1 MAPRVRQPLS
11 PYDDPPEAVR
21 AIGVEDEEQPLHV
34 AHVVHLLLADTR
46 AVEEEEIAALE
57 DAAHVRGGRPSDTEF
72 PPRRRPAA
80 VSPKLPPVATPT
92 DPIAKQDRIEE
103 LAAEVQ
109 RLNDLYYGTG
119 DSPLPDAEYDALKD
133 ELAALV
139 AEHPELEP
147 ADSPLGRVNAPAQLT
162 GPTVRHARPMLS
174 LAKATTEDEVRAFC
188 ARFPGQAFRV
198 SEKLDGLSLSVV
210 YVDGRLD
217 YVATRG
223 TGDVGELVTDKVR
236 HVIPGLPHEVAVG
249 GRVEVRGEA
258 VMQRS
263 TWQAYNEAHPDKT
276 LTNPRSGAAGTL
288 MQKDPEAA
296 AAAGRLLRFFAF
308 GADRDGTPVNVGEL
322 GPIDE
327 VATTVGTEGDEVVA
341 AIERIGERRDGL
353 DYDIDGAVVRL
364 HDPAAFLA
372 AGFNSAE
379 PRGAIAF
386 KYPPEERTTKLLA
399 VEWPVGKVGRVPP
412 RARVAPVFVG
422 GVTVE
427 NITLHNPRL
436 IRERDLRIGDTVAV
450 VRRGDVIPFAG
461 RAIVEDRDGS
471 EREIVP
477 PAHCPSCASELEVRG
492 TGEERWCLNL
502 QCPAQATRRLMH
514 WASRP
519 AADMEGV
526 GDVWIEKLA
535 EDGLL
540 RRRSDF
546 YRLTTEQ
553 LIGYHRMG
561 EVSAG
566 KLVDAVQGSKGLG
579 LRRALIGLAIPMA
592 SDGVAKRLCLAGYER
607 VEDVMAATEEELVAI
622 RDIGPKVA
630 ESVVSFFAREEIRE
644 EIGELRE
651 LGVVLDVL
659 DEDRPVD
666 VAAAG
671 DTPLKGATVV
681 VTGAFTHGL
690 TGAKI
695 SRPDL
700 TRLVEQAGATA
711 SSSVSSSTQFLLA
724 GANVGAAK
732 TDKAAKLGVEV
743 VEQDRLWGWLRDA
756 GVV

>member
-1 MAPRVRQPLS
+1 MESVRKTK
-11 PYDDPPEAVR
+11 DPGDV
-21 AIGVEDEEQPLHV
+21 
-34 AHVVHLLLADTR
+34 
-46 AVEEEEIAALE
+46 
-57 DAAHVRGGRPSDTEF
+57 
-72 PPRRRPAA
+72 PRRI
-80 VSPKLPPVATPT
+80 
-92 DPIAKQDRIEE
+92 DE
-103 LAAEVQ
+103 LTGEIQ

-119 DSPLPDAEYDALKD
+119 DSPLPDAEFDAMKD

-147 ADSPLGRVNAPAQLT
+147 ADSPLDKVNAPSRLA
-162 GPTVRHARPMLS
+162 GPTIRHARPMLS
-174 LAKATTEDEVRAFC
+174 LAKATTEDQVRAFC
-188 ARFPGQAFRV
+188 DRFPGQAFRV
-198 SEKLDGLSLSVV
+198 SEKLDGLSLSAV
-210 YVDGRLD
+210 YEDGELD

-223 TGDVGELVTDKVR
+223 TGEIGELVTDKVR
-236 HVIPGLPHEVAVG
+236 HVLPGLPRKIAAR

-258 VMQRS
+258 VMARS
-263 TWQAYNEAHPDKT
+263 TWQAYNDAHPDKP
-276 LTNPRSGAAGTL
+276 LTNPRNGAAGTL

-308 GADRDGTPVNVGEL
+308 GADRDGTPVDLPEG
-322 GPIDE
+322 IDAAAQA
-327 VATTVGTEGDEVVA
+327 VCADGDAVIA
-341 AIERIGERRDGL
+341 AIEAIGARRDGL
-353 DYDIDGAVVRL
+353 DCDIDGAVVRL
-364 HDPAAFLA
+364 DDPGAFDA

-461 RAIVEDRDGS
+461 RAIVEDRDGT
-471 EREIVP
+471 EQVIVP
-477 PAHCPSCASELEVRG
+477 PTHCPSCGSELEVRG

-502 QCPAQATRRLMH
+502 QCPAQVTRRLMH
-514 WASRP
+514 WASRA

-535 EDGLL
+535 DDGLL
-540 RRRSDF
+540 QRRSDF
-546 YRLTTEQ
+546 YKLTTEQ
-553 LIGYHRMG
+553 LIGYERMG
-561 EVSAG
+561 EVSAANM
-566 KLVDAVQGSKGLG
+566 VDSIEGSKGLG

-592 SDGVAKRLCLAGYER
+592 SEGTAKRLCLAGYER
-607 VEDVMAATEEELVAI
+607 LEDVMAAPYDDLVAI

-630 ESVVSFFAREEIRE
+630 ESLVSFFAREDIAAEVA
-644 EIGELRE
+644 ELRT
-651 LGVVLDVL
+651 LGVDLDVL

-671 DTPLKGATVV
+671 DSPLKGATVV
-681 VTGAFTHGL
+681 VTGAFTHGV

-711 SSSVSSSTQFLLA
+711 ASSVSSSTTYLLT

-743 VEQDRLWGWLRDA
+743 VDADRLWAWLRQA
-756 GVV
+756 GVA

>member
-1 MAPRVRQPLS
+1 MSDDVR
-11 PYDDPPEAVR
+11 
-21 AIGVEDEEQPLHV
+21 
-34 AHVVHLLLADTR
+34 
-46 AVEEEEIAALE
+46 
-57 DAAHVRGGRPSDTEF
+57 
-72 PPRRRPAA
+72 
-80 VSPKLPPVATPT
+80 
-92 DPIAKQDRIEE
+92 DRINE

-109 RLNDLYYGTG
+109 RLNDAYYGAG
-119 DSPLPDAEYDALKD
+119 DSSLPDADYDALKD

-139 AEHPELEP
+139 AERPELEP
-147 ADSPLGRVNAPAQLT
+147 ADSPLGRVNQPTQLT

-174 LAKATTEDEVRAFC
+174 LAKATDEGEIRTFLG
-188 ARFPGQAFRV
+188 RFGGQTFRV
-198 SEKLDGLSLSVV
+198 SEKLDGLSLSIV
-210 YVDGRLD
+210 YAGGALD

-223 TGDVGELVTDKVR
+223 TGDVGELVTDKAR
-236 HVIPGLPHEVAVG
+236 HVIPGLPQRIDAP

-258 VMQRS
+258 VMLRS
-263 TWQAYNEAHPDKT
+263 TWEAYNARHPDKT

-288 MQKDPEAA
+288 MQKDPVAA
-296 AAAGRLLRFFAF
+296 AEAGRLLRFFAF
-308 GADRDGTPVNVGEL
+308 GAAR
-322 GPIDE
+322 
-327 VATTVGTEGDEVVA
+327 GDEDVDPTAFGFELAEQVVSAEAAQILA
-341 AIERIGERRDGL
+341 AIHAIGARRDTL

-364 HDPAAFLA
+364 HEPAAFAA

-386 KYPPEERTTKLLA
+386 KFPPEEKLTKLLE
-399 VEWPVGKVGRVPP
+399 VTWPVGKIGRVPP

-461 RAIVEDRDGS
+461 RSIPEDRDGG
-471 EREIVP
+471 EVEIVP
-477 PAHCPSCASELEVRG
+477 PTHCPSCGSELEIRG
-492 TGEERWCLNL
+492 TGEERWCTNL

-526 GDVWIEKLA
+526 GNVWIEKLA
-535 EDGLL
+535 EDGVL

-546 YRLTTEQ
+546 YELTAET
-553 LIGYHRMG
+553 LLGYERMG

-566 KLVDAVQGSKGLG
+566 NMLAAIERSKGLG

-592 SDGVAKRLCLAGYER
+592 SDGTAKRLCLAGYER
-607 VEDVMAATEEELVAI
+607 IEDVMDASVDDLVAI

-630 ESVVSFFAREEIRE
+630 ESVNAFFGRPEVREEVA
-644 EIGELRE
+644 ELRRH
-651 LGVVLDVL
+651 GVVLDVL

-671 DTPLKGATVV
+671 DSPLKGRTVV
-681 VTGAFTHGL
+681 VTGAFTHAV

-700 TRLVEQAGATA
+700 TRLVEQAGASA
-711 SSSVSSSTQFLLA
+711 VSSVSANTDYLLA
-724 GANVGAAK
+724 GENVGAAK

-743 VEQDRLWGWLRDA
+743 VDQETLWGWLRQA
-756 GVV
+756 GLA

>member
-1 MAPRVRQPLS
+1 MSEATDLS
-11 PYDDPPEAVR
+11 AVR
-21 AIGVEDEEQPLHV
+21 
-34 AHVVHLLLADTR
+34 
-46 AVEEEEIAALE
+46 
-57 DAAHVRGGRPSDTEF
+57 
-72 PPRRRPAA
+72 RRI
-80 VSPKLPPVATPT
+80 
-92 DPIAKQDRIEE
+92 DE

-119 DSPLPDAEYDALKD
+119 DSPLPDAEFDALKD

-147 ADSPLGRVNAPAQLT
+147 ADSLLGKVNAPAQLT
-162 GPTVRHARPMLS
+162 GPTVRHARAMLS
-174 LAKATTEDEVRAFC
+174 LAKATTDEQVRAFC
-188 ARFPGQAFRV
+188 ERFPGQAFRV
-198 SEKLDGLSLSVV
+198 SEKLDGLSLSIV

-223 TGDVGELVTDKVR
+223 TGEVVELVTDKVR
-236 HVIPGLPHEVAVG
+236 HVIPDLPHEVDVR

-258 VMQRS
+258 VMRRS
-263 TWQAYNEAHPDKT
+263 TWQAYNDAHADKT

-296 AAAGRLLRFFAF
+296 AAAGRLLRLFAF
-308 GADRDGTPVNVGEL
+308 GADRDGTPLDIAEL
-322 GPIDE
+322 GGIE
-327 VATTVGTEGDEVVA
+327 EAATIVCADGEEVVA
-341 AIERIGERRDGL
+341 AIERIGERRLGL
-353 DYDIDGAVVRL
+353 DYETDGAVVRL
-364 HDPAAFLA
+364 HDPAAFDA

-386 KYPPEERTTKLLA
+386 KFPPEERTTKLLA
-399 VEWPVGKVGRVPP
+399 VQWPVGKIGRVPP

-422 GVTVE
+422 GVTIE

-461 RAIVEDRDGS
+461 RAVVEDRDGS
-471 EREIVP
+471 EREIVAP
-477 PAHCPSCASELEVRG
+477 THCPSCGSELEIRG

-514 WASRP
+514 WASRA

-526 GDVWIEKLA
+526 GGIWIERLA
-535 EDGLL
+535 DDGVL

-546 YRLTTEQ
+546 YRLSAEQ
-553 LIGYHRMG
+553 LLAYERMG
-561 EVSAG
+561 EVSARS
-566 KLVDAVQGSKGLG
+566 VIDSIAGSKDLG

-592 SDGVAKRLCLAGYER
+592 SDGTAKRLCLAGYGCI
-607 VEDVMAATEEELVAI
+607 EDVMAASVEELVAI

-630 ESVVSFFAREEIRE
+630 ESLVCFFTREEIQA
-644 EIGELRE
+644 EIRELRE
-651 LGVVLDVL
+651 LGVLLDVL

-666 VAAAG
+666 VAAAS
-671 DTPLKGATVV
+671 DSPLKSATVV
-681 VTGAFTHGL
+681 VTGAFTHGM

-700 TRLVEQAGATA
+700 TRLVEQAGASA
-711 SSSVSSSTQFLLA
+711 ASSVSASTRFLLA

-743 VEQDRLWGWLRDA
+743 VDQDTLWAWLRAA
-756 GVV
+756 GVL

>member
-1 MAPRVRQPLS
+1 M
-11 PYDDPPEAVR
+11 
-21 AIGVEDEEQPLHV
+21 
-34 AHVVHLLLADTR
+34 R
-46 AVEEEEIAALE
+46 AVP
-57 DAAHVRGGRPSDTEF
+57 DADAPHPSAVA
-72 PPRRRPAA
+72 RRI
-80 VSPKLPPVATPT
+80 
-92 DPIAKQDRIEE
+92 DE
-103 LAAEVQ
+103 LAGEVQ

-147 ADSPLGRVNAPAQLT
+147 TDSPLRKVNAPSRLA

-174 LAKATTEDEVRAFC
+174 LGKATSEEEVRAFC
-188 ARFPGQAFRV
+188 ARFPGQEFRV

-223 TGDVGELVTDKVR
+223 TGAVGELVTDKVR
-236 HVIPGLPHEVAVG
+236 HVIPQLPATIAAG

-258 VMQRS
+258 VMERS
-263 TWQAYNEAHPDKT
+263 TWQAYNDVHPDKI

-296 AAAGRLLRFFAF
+296 ASAGRLLRFFAF
-308 GADRDGTPVNVGEL
+308 GAERDGATVPISEL
-322 GPIDE
+322 EGIEE
-327 VATTVGTEGDEVVA
+327 VACVVCPAAGEVVT
-341 AIERIGERRDGL
+341 AIERIGARRDGL
-353 DYDIDGAVVRL
+353 DYDTDGAVVRL
-364 HDPAAFLA
+364 HDPAAFDA

-386 KYPPEERTTKLLA
+386 KFPPEERTTKLLS
-399 VEWPVGKVGRVPP
+399 VQWPVGKIGRVPP

-471 EREIVP
+471 EVEIVP
-477 PAHCPSCASELEVRG
+477 PTHCPSCGSELEIRG

-514 WASRP
+514 WASRA

-535 EDGLL
+535 DDGVL

-546 YRLTTEQ
+546 YRLTAEQ
-553 LIGYHRMG
+553 LIGYERMG
-561 EVSAG
+561 EVSARNMI
-566 KLVDAVQGSKGLG
+566 DSIERSKGLG

-592 SDGVAKRLCLAGYER
+592 SDGTAKRLCLAGFQR
-607 VEDVMAATEEELVAI
+607 IEDVMAATVDDLEAI

-630 ESVVSFFAREEIRE
+630 ESVVSFFAREETRE
-644 EIGELRE
+644 EVRDLRG

-666 VAAAG
+666 VAAAA
-671 DTPLKGATVV
+671 DSPLKGATVV
-681 VTGAFTHGL
+681 VTGAFTHAL
-690 TGAKI
+690 TGATI

-700 TRLVEQAGATA
+700 TRLVEQAGATT
-711 SSSVSSSTQFLLA
+711 SSSVSASTQYLLA
-724 GANVGAAK
+724 GANVGASK
-732 TDKAAKLGVEV
+732 TDKAAKLGVDV
-743 VEQDRLWGWLRDA
+743 VAQERLWAWLSQA
-756 GVV
+756 GVL

>member
-1 MAPRVRQPLS
+1 MPDVT
-11 PYDDPPEAVR
+11 DTGAVK
-21 AIGVEDEEQPLHV
+21 
-34 AHVVHLLLADTR
+34 
-46 AVEEEEIAALE
+46 
-57 DAAHVRGGRPSDTEF
+57 S
-72 PPRRRPAA
+72 
-80 VSPKLPPVATPT
+80 
-92 DPIAKQDRIEE
+92 RIDE
-103 LAAEVQ
+103 LAAEVR
-109 RLNDLYYGTG
+109 RLNDAYYGEG
-119 DSPLPDAEYDALKD
+119 DSPLPDAEYDAKKD

-147 ADSPLGRVNAPAQLT
+147 ADSPLGKVNAPAALT
-162 GPTVRHARPMLS
+162 GPTIRHARPMLS
-174 LAKATTEDEVRAFC
+174 LAKATTEEQVRAFC
-188 ARFPGQAFRV
+188 HRFPGRTFRV

-223 TGDVGELVTDKVR
+223 TGVTGELVTDKVR
-236 HVIPGLPHEVAVG
+236 HVIPGLPHEVAAD

-258 VMQRS
+258 VMLRS
-263 TWQAYNEAHPDKT
+263 VWQAYNEAHPDKI

-288 MQKDPEAA
+288 MQKDSQAA
-296 AAAGRLLRFFAF
+296 AAAERVLRFLAF
-308 GADRDGTPVNVGEL
+308 GADRDGAAIEAESL
-322 GPIDE
+322 GGIED
-327 VATTVGTEGDEVVA
+327 VATAVCDDADAVVA
-341 AIERIGERRDGL
+341 AVEAIGERRDGL
-353 DYDIDGAVVRL
+353 DYEVDGAVIRL
-364 HDPAAFLA
+364 HDPGAFEA

-386 KYPPEERTTKLLA
+386 KYPPEERTTKLLG
-399 VEWPVGKVGRVPP
+399 VEWPVGKIGRVPP
-412 RARVAPVFVG
+412 RARVEPVFVG

-471 EREIVP
+471 EQEIVP
-477 PAHCPSCASELEVRG
+477 PTHCPSCGTELEIRG

-514 WASRP
+514 WASRA

-535 EDGLL
+535 DDGVLK
-540 RRRSDF
+540 RRSDF
-546 YRLTTEQ
+546 YRLTADQ
-553 LIGYHRMG
+553 LTGYERMG
-561 EVSAG
+561 DVSARNTI
-566 KLVDAVQGSKGLG
+566 DAIQGSKGLG

-607 VEDVMAATEEELVAI
+607 IEDVMQASAEELVAI

-630 ESVVSFFAREEIRE
+630 ESVAAFFARPEIRE
-644 EIGELRE
+644 EVEDLRDQD
-651 LGVVLDVL
+651 VVLDVL

-666 VAAAG
+666 VAAAA
-671 DTPLKGATVV
+671 DSPLKGATVV
-681 VTGAFTHGL
+681 VTGAFTHGV

-711 SSSVSSSTQFLLA
+711 ASSVSASTDYLLA

-743 VEQDRLWGWLRDA
+743 VDQDRLWAWLGEA
-756 GVV
+756 GVG

>member
-1 MAPRVRQPLS
+1 MGGVTQDPSERIGELS
-11 PYDDPPEAVR
+11 
-21 AIGVEDEEQPLHV
+21 
-34 AHVVHLLLADTR
+34 
-46 AVEEEEIAALE
+46 
-57 DAAHVRGGRPSDTEF
+57 
-72 PPRRRPAA
+72 
-80 VSPKLPPVATPT
+80 
-92 DPIAKQDRIEE
+92 
-103 LAAEVQ
+103 AEVR
-109 RLNDLYYGTG
+109 RLNDLYYRTG
-119 DSPLPDAEYDALKD
+119 DSPLPDADYDALKD

-147 ADSPLGRVNAPAQLT
+147 ADSPLGKVNAPAQLT

-174 LAKATTEDEVRAFC
+174 LAKATGEEQIRAFC
-188 ARFPGQAFRV
+188 ERFAGQAFRV
-198 SEKLDGLSLSVV
+198 SEKLDGLSLSLV
-210 YVDGRLD
+210 YEDGALD

-223 TGDVGELVTDKVR
+223 TGAIGELVTDKAR
-236 HVIPGLPHEVAVG
+236 WVIPDMPAAIDAP

-258 VMQRS
+258 VMLRS
-263 TWQAYNEAHPDKT
+263 TWSAYNEAHPDKP

-296 AAAGRLLRFFAF
+296 ARSGRLLRFFAF
-308 GADRDGTPVNVGEL
+308 GADRHGAAVDLAEL
-322 GPIDE
+322 PFE
-327 VATTVGTEGDEVVA
+327 A
-341 AIERIGERRDGL
+341 AAQAVCDDADAVIEAIHAIGARRDGL

-364 HDPAAFLA
+364 HEPAAFDA

-386 KYPPEERTTKLLA
+386 KYPPEEKLTKLLA
-399 VEWPVGKVGRVPP
+399 VEWPVGKIGRVPP
-412 RARVAPVFVG
+412 RARVEPVFVG

-461 RAIVEDRDGS
+461 RSIPEDRDGS
-471 EREIVP
+471 EQVIVP
-477 PAHCPSCASELEVRG
+477 PERCPSCGSELEIRG

-514 WASRP
+514 WASRH

-535 EDGLL
+535 DDGVL

-546 YRLTTEQ
+546 YALTAEQ
-553 LIGYHRMG
+553 LLGYERMG

-566 KLVDAVQGSKGLG
+566 KMIDSIESSKGLG

-592 SDGVAKRLCLAGYER
+592 SEGTAKRLCLAGYER
-607 VEDVMAATEEELVAI
+607 LEDVARASAEELVAI

-630 ESVVSFFAREEIRE
+630 ESVVAFFARPEVRAEIE
-644 EIGELRE
+644 ALRGF
-651 LGVVLDVL
+651 GVDLDVH

-666 VAAAG
+666 AAAAG
-671 DTPLKGATVV
+671 ESPLKGATVV
-681 VTGAFTHGL
+681 ITGAFTDPR

-695 SRPDL
+695 SRPDV
-700 TRLVEQAGATA
+700 TRLVEQAAATA
-711 SSSVSSSTQFLLA
+711 ASSVSANTDFLLA
-724 GANVGAAK
+724 GADVGASKTAK
-732 TDKAAKLGVEV
+732 ADKLGVAV
-743 VEQDRLWGWLRDA
+743 VDQDQLWRWLADA
-756 GVV
+756 GVA

>member
-1 MAPRVRQPLS
+1 MMTS
-11 PYDDPPEAVR
+11 
-21 AIGVEDEEQPLHV
+21 
-34 AHVVHLLLADTR
+34 
-46 AVEEEEIAALE
+46 
-57 DAAHVRGGRPSDTEF
+57 
-72 PPRRRPAA
+72 
-80 VSPKLPPVATPT
+80 VATPI
-92 DPIAKQDRIEE
+92 DLSAVRRRIEE

-119 DSPLPDAEYDALKD
+119 DSPLPDAEFDALKD

-139 AEHPELEP
+139 AEHPQLEP
-147 ADSPLGRVNAPAQLT
+147 ANSPLGKVNAPARLI
-162 GPTVRHARPMLS
+162 GPTIRHARPMLS
-174 LAKATTEDEVRAFC
+174 LAKATTEEQVRAFC
-188 ARFPGQAFRV
+188 DRFPGQAFRV

-217 YVATRG
+217 YAATRG
-223 TGDVGELVTDKVR
+223 TGAVGELVTDKVR
-236 HVIPGLPHEVAVG
+236 HVIPGLPHELGVG
-249 GRVEVRGEA
+249 GRVELRGEA

-263 TWQAYNEAHPDKT
+263 TWQAYNTAHPDKT

-288 MQKDPEAA
+288 MQKDSEAA
-296 AAAGRLLRFFAF
+296 AAAGRLLRLFAF
-308 GADRDGTPVNVGEL
+308 GAERDGV
-322 GPIDE
+322 PIDIAQLDAIDE
-327 VATTVGTEGDEVVA
+327 AATVVCADADEVVA
-341 AIERIGERRDGL
+341 AVERIGERRDAL
-353 DYDIDGAVVRL
+353 DYETDGAVVRL
-364 HDPAAFLA
+364 HDPASFDA

-379 PRGAIAF
+379 PRGAVAF
-386 KYPPEERTTKLLA
+386 KFPPEERTTKLLA

-461 RAIVEDRDGS
+461 RAIVADRDGS

-477 PAHCPSCASELEVRG
+477 PTRCPSCDSELEIRG

-514 WASRP
+514 WASRT

-526 GDVWIEKLA
+526 GAVWIERLA
-535 EDGLL
+535 DDGVL

-546 YRLTTEQ
+546 YRLSADQ
-553 LIGYHRMG
+553 LLGYERMG
-561 EVSAG
+561 ETSARNV
-566 KLVDAVQGSKGLG
+566 VDSIAGSKSLG

-592 SDGVAKRLCLAGYER
+592 SDGTAKRLCLAGYQR
-607 VEDVMAATEEELVAI
+607 IEDVMAASVEELVAI
-622 RDIGPKVA
+622 RDIGTKVA
-630 ESVVSFFAREEIRE
+630 ESLVSFFAREEIRA
-644 EIGELRE
+644 EIRELRE
-651 LGVVLDVL
+651 HGVLLDVL

-671 DTPLKGATVV
+671 DSPLKGATVV

-695 SRPDL
+695 SRPEL
-700 TRLVEQAGATA
+700 TRLVEQAGASTA
-711 SSSVSSSTQFLLA
+711 ASVSATTRFLLA

-732 TDKAAKLGVEV
+732 TDRAAKLGVEV
-743 VEQDRLWGWLRDA
+743 VDQDQLWAWLLAA
-756 GVV
+756 GVL

>member
-1 MAPRVRQPLS
+1 MGSVRKTK
-11 PYDDPPEAVR
+11 DPGDV
-21 AIGVEDEEQPLHV
+21 
-34 AHVVHLLLADTR
+34 
-46 AVEEEEIAALE
+46 
-57 DAAHVRGGRPSDTEF
+57 
-72 PPRRRPAA
+72 PRRI
-80 VSPKLPPVATPT
+80 
-92 DPIAKQDRIEE
+92 DE
-103 LAAEVQ
+103 LTGEIQ

-119 DSPLPDAEYDALKD
+119 DSPLPDAEFDAMKD
-133 ELAALV
+133 ELAALL

-147 ADSPLGRVNAPAQLT
+147 ADSPLDKVNAPSRLA
-162 GPTVRHARPMLS
+162 GPTIRHARPMLS
-174 LAKATTEDEVRAFC
+174 LAKATTEDQVRSFC
-188 ARFPGQAFRV
+188 DRFPGQAFRV
-198 SEKLDGLSLSVV
+198 SEKLDGLSLSAV
-210 YVDGRLD
+210 YEDGELD

-223 TGDVGELVTDKVR
+223 TGEIGELVTDKVR
-236 HVIPGLPHEVAVG
+236 HVLPGLPRKIAAQ

-258 VMQRS
+258 VMARS
-263 TWQAYNEAHPDKT
+263 TWQAYNDAHPDKP
-276 LTNPRSGAAGTL
+276 LTNPRNGAAGTL

-308 GADRDGTPVNVGEL
+308 GADRDGTPVDLPEG
-322 GPIDE
+322 IDAAAQA
-327 VATTVGTEGDEVVA
+327 VCADGDAVIA
-341 AIERIGERRDGL
+341 AVEAIGARRDGL

-364 HDPAAFLA
+364 DDPGAFDA

-461 RAIVEDRDGS
+461 RAIVEDRDGT
-471 EREIVP
+471 EQVIVAP
-477 PAHCPSCASELEVRG
+477 THCPSCGSELEIRG

-502 QCPAQATRRLMH
+502 QCPAQVTRRLMH
-514 WASRP
+514 WASRA

-546 YRLTTEQ
+546 YKLTTEQ
-553 LIGYHRMG
+553 LIGYERMG
-561 EVSAG
+561 EVSAA
-566 KLVDAVQGSKGLG
+566 KMVDSIEGSKGLG

-592 SDGVAKRLCLAGYER
+592 SEGTAKRLCLAGYER
-607 VEDVMAATEEELVAI
+607 LEDVMAAPYDDLVAI

-630 ESVVSFFAREEIRE
+630 ESLVSFFAREDIAAEVA
-644 EIGELRE
+644 ELRT
-651 LGVVLDVL
+651 LGVDLDVL

-671 DTPLKGATVV
+671 DSPLKGATVV
-681 VTGAFTHGL
+681 VTGAFTHGV

-711 SSSVSSSTQFLLA
+711 ASSVSSSTTYLLT

-732 TDKAAKLGVEV
+732 TDKAAKLGVDV
-743 VEQDRLWGWLRDA
+743 VEAERLWAWLRQA
-756 GVV
+756 GVA

>member
-1 MAPRVRQPLS
+1 MAGVSDTTSTP
-11 PYDDPPEAVR
+11 AVR
-21 AIGVEDEEQPLHV
+21 E
-34 AHVVHLLLADTR
+34 R
-46 AVEEEEIAALE
+46 IA
-57 DAAHVRGGRPSDTEF
+57 
-72 PPRRRPAA
+72 
-80 VSPKLPPVATPT
+80 
-92 DPIAKQDRIEE
+92 E

-109 RLNDLYYGTG
+109 RLNDAYYGAG
-119 DSPLPDAEYDALKD
+119 DSAVPDADYDALKD

-147 ADSPLGRVNAPAQLT
+147 ADSPLGRVNAPSELT
-162 GPTVRHARPMLS
+162 GPTIRHARPMLS
-174 LAKATTEDEVRAFC
+174 LAKATGEDEVRAFC
-188 ARFPGQAFRV
+188 ARFPGKRFRV

-210 YVDGRLD
+210 YRDGRLEH
-217 YVATRG
+217 VATRG
-223 TGDVGELVTDKVR
+223 TGEIGELVTDKVR
-236 HVIPGLPHEVAVG
+236 FVIPELPRGIDAP

-258 VMQRS
+258 VMLRS
-263 TWQAYNEAHPDKT
+263 TWEAYNAAHPDKP

-296 AAAGRLLRFFAF
+296 AAAGRVLRFFAF
-308 GADRDGTPVNVGEL
+308 GADVDGAPVDLPAGIE
-322 GPIDE
+322 P
-327 VATTVGTEGDEVVA
+327 A
-341 AIERIGERRDGL
+341 AQAVCDDADAVLDAVREIGERRDGL

-364 HDPAAFLA
+364 HDPAAFDA

-386 KYPPEERTTKLLA
+386 KYPPEEKLTKLLD
-399 VEWPVGKVGRVPP
+399 VEWPVGKIGRVPP

-461 RAIVEDRDGS
+461 RSIPEDRDGT
-471 EREIVP
+471 EIEIVP
-477 PAHCPSCASELEVRG
+477 PTHCPSCGSELEIRG

-514 WASRP
+514 WASRH

-535 EDGLL
+535 DDGVL

-546 YRLTTEQ
+546 YALTVDQ
-553 LIGYHRMG
+553 LLGYERMG
-561 EVSAG
+561 EVSARNM
-566 KLVDAVQGSKGLG
+566 VDSIERSKGLG

-592 SDGVAKRLCLAGYER
+592 SEGVAKRLCLAGYER
-607 VEDVMAATEEELVAI
+607 IEDVMDASAEELVAI

-630 ESVVSFFAREEIRE
+630 ESVAAFFAREEIRE
-644 EIGELRE
+644 EIAELRRH
-651 LGVVLDVL
+651 GVVLDVR

-666 VAAAG
+666 AAAAG
-671 DTPLKGATVV
+671 DSPLKGKTVV
-681 VTGAFTHGL
+681 ITGAFADPRS
-690 TGAKI
+690 GAKV
-695 SRPDL
+695 SRPDV
-700 TRLVEQAGATA
+700 TRLVEQAAAVTA
-711 SSSVSSSTQFLLA
+711 SSVSSATDYLLA
-724 GANVGAAK
+724 GDNVGASKTAK
-732 TDKAAKLGVEV
+732 AEKLGVRV
-743 VEQDRLWGWLRDA
+743 VSQDELWRWLAEA